1 MIVLGGFDLSIT
13 FLLPLKSKSKGP
25 LQRDPEVPSVN
36 SLQPRVRY
44 VLSAIDHWMLRNVT
58 IAERGFLLKEVS
70 HSAVLVQF
78 GFSQRKGR

>member
-44 VLSAIDHWMLRNVT
+44 IMSAIDHWMLRNVSR
-58 IAERGFLLKEVS
+58 EGLLVKGGS

-78 GFSQRKGR
+78 GFSQRKER